1 MQTYAGFCC
10 FPQKRDL
17 SEAHTFGIGKNCP
30 GMIISSVQEPLGGLV
45 VNGRKYL
52 DCGPLYFH
60 ISKPANKVMLWN
72 SGWEK
77 WYLSL

>member
-1 MQTYAGFCC
+1 MLVFAVFLRSEICL
-10 FPQKRDL
+10 RDTL
-17 SEAHTFGIGKNCP
+17 WGIGKNCP
-30 GMIISSVQEPLGGLV
+30 GTIISSVQEPLGGLV

-77 WYLSL
+77 